1 MARIDVRSIVDG
13 EDVEVWTV
21 VVDILSP
28 LNVALS
34 DTAMPS
40 IAVDGMHSNIS
51 KIVIFTKI

>member
-1 MARIDVRSIVDG
+1 MARVDVASIVDG
-13 EDVEVWTV
+13 VDVEVWTV

-34 DTAMPS
+34 GTAMPS
-40 IAVDGMHSNIS
+40 IAVDGMHSDNS